1 MNFEIKI
8 RNLDVQW
15 FNTYV
20 LYDELKSVVYQVHYG
35 NKSSLTKIPLL
46 ENTRLIVTTDL
57 NGKLYYQQIHLEKNK
72 SVYEVN
78 LNETTLEALEKLLLK
93 K

>member
-20 LYDELKSVVYQVHYG
+20 LYDELKSVVYQGHFG
-35 NKSSLTKIPLL
+35 KKCTLTKIPLL
-46 ENTRLIVTTDL
+46 ENTRLIVSTDL
-57 NGKLYYQQIHLEKNK
+57 NGKLYYQQINLEKNK

-78 LNETTLEALEKLLLK
+78 LKETTLEALEKLLLNQ
-93 K
+93 